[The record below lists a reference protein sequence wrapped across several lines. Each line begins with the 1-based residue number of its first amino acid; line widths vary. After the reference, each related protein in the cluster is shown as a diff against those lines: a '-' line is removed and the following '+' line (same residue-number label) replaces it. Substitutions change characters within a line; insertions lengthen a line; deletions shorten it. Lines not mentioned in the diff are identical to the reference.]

1 MPLTEH
7 GLWFRPP
14 SGCRIRTEK
23 LAQVI
28 LHWTGGEGSA
38 LSVFRTLEAR
48 HLGVHY
54 VVDAGGLV
62 WQMCDETHA
71 AYHAGGGNERSIGI
85 EIVYS
90 GIGATKGRKQYAA
103 RRLLIS
109 DYSDRQNAAVIGLVE
124 DIVARHGLPRR
135 VPVTFAGVLP
145 GVERWG
151 GVCGH
156 LHWSARK
163 TDPGPRIF
171 ERLMEAG
178 YDQG

>member
-1 MPLTEH
+1 M
-7 GLWFRPP
+7 
-14 SGCRIRTEK
+14 EK
-23 LAQVI
+23 VTQVI

-38 LSVFRTLEAR
+38 LRVFQALDAR

-54 VVDAGGLV
+54 VVDSGGLV
-62 WQMCDETHA
+62 WQMCDEEHA
-71 AYHAGGGNERSIGI
+71 AYHAGGGNERSIGV
-85 EIVYS
+85 EIVCS
-90 GIGATKGRKQYAA
+90 GIGVVKGRKQYAA
-103 RRLLIS
+103 TCHGRRLVVS
-109 DYSDRQNAAVIGLVE
+109 DYYDRQNAAVIGLVE
-124 DIVARHGLPRR
+124 SIVARHGLPRR
-135 VPVTFAGVLP
+135 VPMTFAGVLP
-145 GVERWG
+145 GVERWE